1 MLIIIIALLAGS
13 GCGLLNYNGSTTE
26 NFDASYHVQMMLAVQ
41 EEYLRI
47 PAIINAMSTEEKVAQ
62 LFIARFPAA
71 EHLTLAQDYQPGGFI
86 FLDRKSVV

>member
-1 MLIIIIALLAGS
+1 MKKKIFMLIIIVALLGGS
-13 GCGLLNYNGSTTE
+13 GCGLLNYNGSTSE

-62 LFIARFPAA
+62 LFIARFPAKMC
-71 EHLTLAQDYQPGGFI
+71 I
-86 FLDRKSVV
+86 RDRPWPLGWPRP